1 MNDPFSFDTSDDT
14 CVVCGQPVSSSRCY
28 SRILYRERKVAL
40 CCPLC
45 LETFQKN
52 PEFYDIARE
61 AAKALKPAEK
71 RGGDTQRS

>member
-14 CVVCGQPVSSSRCY
+14 CVVCGQPVSGGRCY
-28 SRILYRERKVAL
+28 SRILYRERKMAL

-61 AAKALKPAEK
+61 AAKALRPAEK
-71 RGGDTQRS
+71 RGSDT